1 MLPDKSFV
9 HVDRRNGGRYDHN
22 DNVAKINLNRIIFRA
37 KSPTQVI
44 TFHDAGANPG
54 EELIINFIQLKP
66 YLE

>member
-1 MLPDKSFV
+1 MKSFV
-9 HVDRRNGGRYDHN
+9 HVDRRKGSGDAHSG
-22 DNVAKINLNRIIFRA
+22 NVAKINLNRIVFRA

-44 TFHDAGANPG
+44 TFTDAGASLG